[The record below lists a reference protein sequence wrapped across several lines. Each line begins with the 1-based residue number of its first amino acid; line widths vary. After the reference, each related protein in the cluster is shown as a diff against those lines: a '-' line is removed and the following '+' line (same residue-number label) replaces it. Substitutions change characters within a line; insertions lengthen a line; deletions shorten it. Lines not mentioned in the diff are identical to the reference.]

1 MSATVSPIS
10 GELVKFMGEIYV
22 DDTDLLTFLLD
33 VYKNRAVL
41 KQAQINLD
49 KWARLLIATGGSL
62 NPYKCYWYLIP
73 YICRE
78 DVWEY
83 DQMLALVS

>member
-22 DDTDLLTFLLD
+22 DDTELLTFLLD
-33 VYKNRAVL
+33 IYEIKAVL

-49 KWARLLIATGGSL
+49 KWARLLIVTGGFL
-62 NPYKCYWYLIP
+62 NPNKCYWYLIS

-78 DVWEY
+78 GIWEY
-83 DQMLALVS
+83 D